1 MKFLIEDNIKFMQ
14 QFSIY
19 HTSNE
24 LFLKAILRLI
34 EKCYY
39 SNFKSVILTTDVHQQ
54 EMLNKNLWT
63 YSRKQFIP
71 HGSKFDPQ
79 PAKQPIYITDELQ
92 NPNNASVLVIISPTD
107 IAKILQVK
115 EYIKVFK
122 RIIIITDLL
131 ENLKELIIKINK
143 FTGQENKID
152 CFTQNPIGT
161 WNKIA

>member
-1 MKFLIEDNIKFMQ
+1 MQ

-19 HTSNE
+19 HTSDE
-24 LFLKAILRLI
+24 LLLKAILCLL

-39 SNFKSVILTTDVHQQ
+39 SDLKSVILTTDVDQQ

-79 PAKQPIYITDELQ
+79 PTKQPIYITDELQ
-92 NPNNASVLVIISPTD
+92 NPNNASVLIIISPTD
-107 IAKILQVK
+107 IEKILQVK
-115 EYIKVFK
+115 EYIRVFK
-122 RIIIITDLL
+122 RIIIITDLP
-131 ENLKELIIKINK
+131 EDLKQLIIKINK

-152 CFTQNPIGT
+152 CFTQNPMGA

>member
-1 MKFLIEDNIKFMQ
+1 MQ

-19 HTSNE
+19 QTSDE
-24 LFLKAILRLI
+24 LLLKSILLLI

-39 SNFKSVILTTDVHQQ
+39 SDLKSVILTADADQQ

-71 HGSKFDPQ
+71 HGSKLDPQ
-79 PAKQPIYITDELQ
+79 PEKQPIYITDELQ

-107 IAKILQVK
+107 IEKILQAK
-115 EYIKVFK
+115 EYIRVFK
-122 RIIIITDLL
+122 RIIIITDLP
-131 ENLKELIIKINK
+131 EDLKELTVKINK

-152 CFTQNPIGT
+152 CFTQNPRGA
-161 WNKIA
+161 WSKVV